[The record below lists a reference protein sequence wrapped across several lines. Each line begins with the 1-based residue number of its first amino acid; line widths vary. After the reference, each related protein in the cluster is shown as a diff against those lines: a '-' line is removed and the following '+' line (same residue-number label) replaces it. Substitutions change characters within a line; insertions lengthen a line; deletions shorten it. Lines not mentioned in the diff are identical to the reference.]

1 MKTILIVG
9 DDRGLI
15 RLMQIQLKQLGYETF
30 MGMGGKR
37 AIDMA
42 VKELPDLITLD
53 IRPSEMND
61 LEVERCVRQNP
72 ETHAI
77 PILAMTT
84 SFTLQE
90 RQRCLQSG

>member
-1 MKTILIVG
+1 MKFFSQQHTIPYAQIVKTILIVG

-15 RLMQIQLKQLGYETF
+15 RFMQIQLKQLGYETF

-53 IRPSEMND
+53 IKRP
-61 LEVERCVRQNP
+61 
-72 ETHAI
+72 
-77 PILAMTT
+77 
-84 SFTLQE
+84 
-90 RQRCLQSG
+90 